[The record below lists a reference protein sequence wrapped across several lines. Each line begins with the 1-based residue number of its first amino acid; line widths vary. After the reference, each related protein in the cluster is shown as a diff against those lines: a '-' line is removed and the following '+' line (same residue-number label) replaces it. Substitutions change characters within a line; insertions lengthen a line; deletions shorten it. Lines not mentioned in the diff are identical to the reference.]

1 MAFYPNMVWVA
12 SVLVIKKLGCDFEK
26 HWEPVLHCSAFEIFS
41 HFKHTWGM
49 YMGYVCCCR
58 KRKSIDIGQKSLK
71 KQRTLSSVDAK
82 GRHLNSENTI
92 VQDDDETQD
101 VKPQLVVKFPARSKK
116 RGDVIVIDDS
126 DSDAAAAAV
135 DGEDDA
141 HGTINCLPET
151 PENNHPKIKEEQQSK
166 NDKHSASGNGSVDR
180 HPNDDLLN
188 RSRRSTRNVR
198 SVRTQTMIPNDPNT
212 ANEQLNSLRSN
223 VVKLLQ
229 VILPNL
235 DAFANIALENVDN
248 ALIEVLRVNGVT
260 GSDDQVTTSVD
271 QVTRSEST
279 SE

>member
-1 MAFYPNMVWVA
+1 M
-12 SVLVIKKLGCDFEK
+12 
-26 HWEPVLHCSAFEIFS
+26 LHCYVFEIFS
-41 HFKHTWGM
+41 HFKHTWM
-49 YMGYVCCCR
+49 YVWYICCCR

-71 KQRTLSSVDAK
+71 KQRTLSSVDA
-82 GRHLNSENTI
+82 HLNPENKI
-92 VQDDDETQD
+92 IQDDDETQD

-126 DSDAAAAAV
+126 DSDAAAAV

-141 HGTINCLPET
+141 DRATNHLPET
-151 PENNHPKIKEEQQSK
+151 SENNHPKIKEEQSK
-166 NDKHSASGNGSVDR
+166 NGKHSASGNGSVDR

-198 SVRTQTMIPNDPNT
+198 SVRTQTMIPDDPNT

-248 ALIEVLRVNGVT
+248 ALIEVLRVNGMT
-260 GSDDQVTTSVD
+260 GSDDRVTTSVD